1 MHGPPLVGWLLVLLC
16 TGAGVYCLALA
27 HRAPSGQ
34 RAETRGEALM
44 ALGMAAMALPASA
57 VAPPAWWP
65 WLFTA
70 AFGAAGLWALVRR
83 HLHHAVGAG
92 AMVYM
97 ALVMVGPSGAMEHMP
112 HMGGTGPEDQVS
124 RLDQA
129 HQVGQ
134 LGQAGALGSVAHSAP
149 GGLPLLTGLLLA
161 YYTVYV
167 IGAGVRL
174 VPGAA
179 SAVAEPAL
187 PEGPVTNEPVTGGPV
202 RHGPVTGGSA
212 RRGGPVPAAGAW
224 PAGVLRAC
232 RVAMGIGMLA
242 MLLAV

>member
-16 TGAGVYCLALA
+16 TGAGVYCLVLA
-27 HRAPSGQ
+27 RSAPSGQ
-34 RAETRGEALM
+34 RAGTRDEGLM

-97 ALVMVGPSGAMEHMP
+97 ALAMVGPSGAMDHLR
-112 HMGGTGPEDQVS
+112 HMGGTGHVEQASQLGQVHQWDQI
-124 RLDQA
+124 
-129 HQVGQ
+129 
-134 LGQAGALGSVAHSAP
+134 GQAGAMGSVVHSAP

-179 SAVAEPAL
+179 AAVAGPA
-187 PEGPVTNEPVTGGPV
+187 PSEG
-202 RHGPVTGGSA
+202 
-212 RRGGPVPAAGAW
+212 

>member
-16 TGAGVYCLALA
+16 TGAGVYCLVLA
-27 HRAPSGQ
+27 HRGPSGQ
-34 RAETRGEALM
+34 RAETRGEGLM

-97 ALVMVGPSGAMEHMP
+97 ALAMVGPSGAMDHLR
-112 HMGGTGPEDQVS
+112 HTG
-124 RLDQA
+124 RTG
-129 HQVGQ
+129 HVGQ
-134 LGQAGALGSVAHSAP
+134 WGSVMQPAP

-179 SAVAEPAL
+179 TSVAEPAL
-187 PEGPVTNEPVTGGPV
+187 IEGPVTGGPV
-202 RHGPVTGGSA
+202 RKGPVTGGSA
-212 RRGGPVPAAGAW
+212 ARGGPVPDAGAW
-224 PAGVLRAC
+224 TGGVLRAC